1 MELLVQTA
9 DLTRKGRLD
18 LGPGAE
24 NQSTVSD
31 LLTVLQSN
39 FKLPTG
45 HDYYIRSER
54 AGRAL
59 DPKLT
64 LHDAGVL
71 SGDTLEVVPIL
82 VAGR

>member
-1 MELLVQTA
+1 VELLVQTA

-18 LGPGAE
+18 LEPGADQ
-24 NQSTVSD
+24 QSTVAD
-31 LLTVLQSN
+31 LLAVLQTN
-39 FKLPTG
+39 FKLPTE

-59 DPKLT
+59 DPKMT
-64 LHDAGVL
+64 LREAGVV
-71 SGDTLEVVPIL
+71 SGDTIEVVPIL